1 MIQFDPRNKIVQTC
15 LKVNKLFNSDN
26 YKEIEAIELLTE
38 AIEVSENDFE
48 KYLATYFIAR
58 SIKSDMNEKLKWFE
72 KALEIAKSID
82 DVAVKS
88 AIPHIYDNISYC
100 YFRMQDYET
109 SEKYS
114 ALNIESD
121 IIKYETGPFYHGTR
135 VDLKIGDLLVPNNN
149 SNYRENFEMNH
160 IYFTALPNG
169 AGLASELAKGE
180 GKPRVYKVEPTGEY
194 EYDPNLTNK
203 KFPGN
208 PTRSYRSLYPLKIVG
223 ELTDWNKQTEDEL
236 NNWNEKIKN
245 NKGEIIN

>member
-1 MIQFDPRNKIVQTC
+1 MIQFDPRNKIVQMC
-15 LKVNKLFNSDN
+15 LKANKLFESEN
-26 YKEIEAIELLTE
+26 YKETE
-38 AIEVSENDFE
+38 AIEILNQALNIAENDFE

-72 KALEIAKSID
+72 KALKLALASD

-88 AIPHIYDNISYC
+88 AIPLIYNNISYC
-100 YFRMQDYET
+100 YFKMQDYET
-109 SEKYS
+109 SEKY
-114 ALNIESD
+114 ATLNNEED

-135 VDLKIGDLLVPNNN
+135 AELKIGDFLVPNNN
-149 SNYRENFEMNH
+149 SNYRENLEMNH

-194 EYDPNLTNK
+194 EYDPNLTNR

-208 PTRSYRSLYPLKIVG
+208 PTRSYRSLFSLKIVG
-223 ELTDWNKQTEDEL
+223 EVTDWNKQSEEEL
-236 NNWNEKIKN
+236 NNCTEKIKN
-245 NKGEIIN
+245 NNGEIIN